1 MAVTNT
7 TVVAPAPSA
16 AALGATPIA
25 SVRSVQWGAVILGAL
40 VASAICLV
48 LLTFGAGIGLSATSA
63 HPYAGASP
71 KALAVISAI
80 YTAVTLIAAFAGG
93 GYIAG
98 RMRLPAA
105 EEVAEHEF
113 RDGAHGFAVW
123 ALTLF
128 VAGLIAAFGA
138 AGAVKTAI
146 QATAAVAGGASAGA
160 ASNPQ
165 LTSQISTSPTDY
177 AIDSILAP
185 APAAGGQAA
194 PAANTPAGGTPA
206 PTAAPTGAGPQA
218 APSRADMI
226 APVNRIFAASIKSGQ
241 LDPKDKATLVAIVQ
255 QQTGLPQAEAEKRV
269 DDTYAQLKNVEAKVR
284 DAAEQA
290 RKAALITAFGVAAT
304 LLIGAAASTI
314 GAATGAHHRAERIAI
329 TWFGSRRFW

>member
-1 MAVTNT
+1 MAT
-7 TVVAPAPSA
+7 TAVVSPTPA
-16 AALGATPIA
+16 AATVATA
-25 SVRSVQWGAVILGAL
+25 RSVQWGAVILGAL
-40 VASAICLV
+40 VASAICMV
-48 LLTFGAGIGLSATSA
+48 LLTFGAGIGLSSTSA

-71 KALAVISAI
+71 KALAVISGL

-98 RMRLPAA
+98 RIRMPAA
-105 EEVAEHEF
+105 EELAEHEF

-138 AGAVKTAI
+138 GGAIKMAV
-146 QATAAVAGGASAGA
+146 QATAAVAGGTAAGA

-165 LTSQISTSPTDY
+165 VTSQISTSPTDY
-177 AIDSILAP
+177 AVDRILAP
-185 APAAGGQAA
+185 APAGGQAAGGQAA
-194 PAANTPAGGTPA
+194 ATAPAGGAAAPA
-206 PTAAPTGAGPQA
+206 PATGGMQA
-218 APSRADMI
+218 APPRADLV

-241 LDPKDKATLVAIVQ
+241 LDQNDRATLVAIVQ

-269 DDTYAQLKNVEAKVR
+269 DSTYAQLKDAEAKVR
-284 DAAEQA
+284 DAAEKA
-290 RKAALITAFGVAAT
+290 RKAGLIAAFGAAAT
-304 LLIGAAASTI
+304 LLIGAAAATV
-314 GAATGAHHRAERIAI
+314 GAAAGAHHRAERIAI

>member
-1 MAVTNT
+1 
-7 TVVAPAPSA
+7 
-16 AALGATPIA
+16 
-25 SVRSVQWGAVILGAL
+25 VQWGAVILGAL

-105 EEVAEHEF
+105 EELAEHEF

-128 VAGLIAAFGA
+128 VAGLMAAFGA

-146 QATAAVAGGASAGA
+146 QATAVVAGGGAAGA

-165 LTSQISTSPTDY
+165 LTSQITTSPTDY
-177 AIDSILAP
+177 AVDSILAP
-185 APAAGGQAA
+185 APAAGGQAN
-194 PAANTPAGGTPA
+194 PAANAPAGGTPA
-206 PTAAPTGAGPQA
+206 PTAAPTGTQP

-269 DDTYAQLKNVEAKVR
+269 DDTYAQLKDAEAKAR

-314 GAATGAHHRAERIAI
+314 GAAAGAHHRAERIAI

>member
-1 MAVTNT
+1 MATT
-7 TVVAPAPSA
+7 TVVSAAPAA
-16 AALGATPIA
+16 ATVAT
-25 SVRSVQWGAVILGAL
+25 VRSVQWGAVILGAL
-40 VASAICLV
+40 VASAICMV

-71 KALAVISAI
+71 KALAVISAL

-93 GYIAG
+93 GYVAG

-105 EEVAEHEF
+105 EELAEHEF
-113 RDGAHGFAVW
+113 CDGAHGFAVW

-128 VAGLIAAFGA
+128 VAGLMAAFGA
-138 AGAVKTAI
+138 GGAVKTAI
-146 QATAAVAGGASAGA
+146 QATTAVAGGASAGA

-185 APAAGGQAA
+185 APAGGGQPAGGQAA
-194 PAANTPAGGTPA
+194 GEQA
-206 PTAAPTGAGPQA
+206 TGRQP

-226 APVNRIFAASIKSGQ
+226 APVNRIFAASIKNGQ

-269 DDTYAQLKNVEAKVR
+269 DDTYAQLKTAEAKVR
-284 DAAEQA
+284 DLAEKA

-304 LLIGAAASTI
+304 LLIGAAAATV
-314 GAATGAHHRAERIAI
+314 GAAAGAHHRAERVAI

>member
-1 MAVTNT
+1 MAVTT
-7 TVVAPAPSA
+7 TTVAPAPSA
-16 AALGATPIA
+16 ATLGATPVA

-40 VASAICLV
+40 VASSICLV

-71 KALAVISAI
+71 KALAVISAL
-80 YTAVTLIAAFAGG
+80 YAAVTLVAAFAGG
-93 GYIAG
+93 GYVAG

-105 EEVAEHEF
+105 EELAEHEF

-128 VAGLIAAFGA
+128 VAGLMAAFGA

-165 LTSQISTSPTDY
+165 LTSRISTSPTDY
-177 AIDSILAP
+177 AVDGILAP
-185 APAAGGQAA
+185 APAAGG
-194 PAANTPAGGTPA
+194 TPA
-206 PTAAPTGAGPQA
+206 PAAAPTGAQP

-255 QQTGLPQAEAEKRV
+255 QQTGLPQADAEKRV
-269 DDTYAQLKNVEAKVR
+269 DDTYAQLKTAEAKIR
-284 DAAEQA
+284 EAAETA
-290 RKAALITAFGVAAT
+290 RRAALITAFGVAAT

-314 GAATGAHHRAERIAI
+314 GAATGARHRAERVAI

>member
-1 MAVTNT
+1 MAAST
-7 TVVAPAPSA
+7 TIVSATPA
-16 AALGATPIA
+16 AATVAT
-25 SVRSVQWGAVILGAL
+25 VRSVQWGAVILGAL
-40 VASAICLV
+40 AASAISMV

-71 KALAVISAI
+71 KALAVISGL

-105 EEVAEHEF
+105 EELAEHEF

-128 VAGLIAAFGA
+128 VAGLVAATGA
-138 AGAVKTAI
+138 AGTLSTAI
-146 QATAAVAGGASAGA
+146 QATASAAAGNAH
-160 ASNPQ
+160 Q
-165 LTSQISTSPTDY
+165 LATAPTDY
-177 AIDSILAP
+177 AVDSILAP
-185 APAAGGQAA
+185 APGSNPPAAQAA
-194 PAANTPAGGTPA
+194 SARG
-206 PTAAPTGAGPQA
+206 
-218 APSRADMI
+218 DLV

-241 LDPKDKATLVAIVQ
+241 LAPNDRATLVAIVQ
-255 QQTGLPQAEAEKRV
+255 QQTGLPQADAEKRV
-269 DDTYAQLKNVEAKVR
+269 DSTYAQLKDAEAKAR
-284 DAAEQA
+284 DAAEKA

-304 LLIGAAASTI
+304 LLIGAAAATV
-314 GAATGAHHRAERIAI
+314 GAAAGAHHRAERVAI

>member
-1 MAVTNT
+1 MATT
-7 TVVAPAPSA
+7 TVVSAAPAA
-16 AALGATPIA
+16 ATVAT
-25 SVRSVQWGAVILGAL
+25 VRSVQWGAVILGAL
-40 VASAICLV
+40 VASAICMV
-48 LLTFGAGIGLSATSA
+48 LLTFGAGTGLSATSA

-71 KALAVISAI
+71 KALAVISAL

-93 GYIAG
+93 GYVAG

-105 EEVAEHEF
+105 EELAEHEF

-128 VAGLIAAFGA
+128 VAGLMAAFGA
-138 AGAVKTAI
+138 GGAVKTAI

-185 APAAGGQAA
+185 APAAGGQ
-194 PAANTPAGGTPA
+194 TAGTQP
-206 PTAAPTGAGPQA
+206 

-226 APVNRIFAASIKSGQ
+226 APVNRIFAASIKNGQ

-269 DDTYAQLKNVEAKVR
+269 DDTYAQLKTAEAKVR
-284 DAAEQA
+284 DLAEKA
-290 RKAALITAFGVAAT
+290 R
-304 LLIGAAASTI
+304 
-314 GAATGAHHRAERIAI
+314 
-329 TWFGSRRFW
+329 

>member
-1 MAVTNT
+1 MAVTT
-7 TVVAPAPSA
+7 TVAPAPSA
-16 AALGATPIA
+16 ATLGATPVA
-25 SVRSVQWGAVILGAL
+25 AVRSVQWGAVILGAL
-40 VASAICLV
+40 VASAICMV

-71 KALAVISAI
+71 KALAIISAL

-93 GYIAG
+93 GYVAG

-105 EEVAEHEF
+105 EELAEHEF

-128 VAGLIAAFGA
+128 VAGLMAAFGA
-138 AGAVKTAI
+138 GGAVKTAI
-146 QATAAVAGGASAGA
+146 QATAAIAGGTAGGA

-165 LTSQISTSPTDY
+165 VTSQISTSPTDY
-177 AIDSILAP
+177 AVDRILAP
-185 APAAGGQAA
+185 APVGGGQATGA
-194 PAANTPAGGTPA
+194 QATANPPAGGTPA
-206 PTAAPTGAGPQA
+206 PAPAMQA
-218 APSRADMI
+218 APSRADMT

-241 LDPKDKATLVAIVQ
+241 LDPNDRATLVAIVQ
-255 QQTGLPQAEAEKRV
+255 QQTGMPQADAEKRV
-269 DDTYAQLKNVEAKVR
+269 DSTYAQLKDAEAKAR
-284 DAAEQA
+284 DAAEKA

-304 LLIGAAASTI
+304 LLIGAAAATI
-314 GAATGAHHRAERIAI
+314 GAAAGAHHRAERIAI

>member
-1 MAVTNT
+1 MATT
-7 TVVAPAPSA
+7 TVVSAAPAD
-16 AALGATPIA
+16 ATVA
-25 SVRSVQWGAVILGAL
+25 TVRSVQWGAVILGAL
-40 VASAICLV
+40 AASAISMV

-71 KALAVISAI
+71 KALAVISAL

-105 EEVAEHEF
+105 EELAEHEF

-128 VAGLIAAFGA
+128 VAGLVAAMGA
-138 AGAVKTAI
+138 TGTLKTAI
-146 QATAAVAGGASAGA
+146 QATASA
-160 ASNPQ
+160 ASGNAHQ
-165 LTSQISTSPTDY
+165 LATAPTDY
-177 AIDSILAP
+177 AVDSILAP
-185 APAAGGQAA
+185 APGSNP
-194 PAANTPAGGTPA
+194 PAASARG
-206 PTAAPTGAGPQA
+206 
-218 APSRADMI
+218 DLV

-241 LDPKDKATLVAIVQ
+241 LDPNDRATLVAIVQ
-255 QQTGLPQAEAEKRV
+255 QQTGLPQADAEKRV
-269 DDTYAQLKNVEAKVR
+269 DGTYARLKDAEAKAR
-284 DAAEQA
+284 DVAEKA

-304 LLIGAAASTI
+304 LLIGAAAACV
-314 GAATGAHHRAERIAI
+314 GAAAGARHRAERVAI

>member
-1 MAVTNT
+1 MATT
-7 TVVAPAPSA
+7 TVVSAAPAA
-16 AALGATPIA
+16 ATVAT
-25 SVRSVQWGAVILGAL
+25 VRSVQWGAVILGAL
-40 VASAICLV
+40 VASAICMV

-71 KALAVISAI
+71 KALAVISGL

-93 GYIAG
+93 GYVAG
-98 RMRLPAA
+98 RMRMPAA
-105 EEVAEHEF
+105 EELAEHEF

-128 VAGLIAAFGA
+128 VAGLMAAIGA
-138 AGAVKTAI
+138 GGAVKTAI
-146 QATAAVAGGASAGA
+146 QATAVVAGGTAGGA

-165 LTSQISTSPTDY
+165 VTSQISTSLTDY
-177 AIDSILAP
+177 AVDRILAP

-194 PAANTPAGGTPA
+194 GGQAAAAAPA
-206 PTAAPTGAGPQA
+206 PATGGMQA
-218 APSRADMI
+218 APSRGDMV

-241 LDPKDKATLVAIVQ
+241 LDQNDRATLVAIVE
-255 QQTGLPQAEAEKRV
+255 QQTGLQQAEAEKRV
-269 DDTYAQLKNVEAKVR
+269 DSTYAQLKDAEAKVR
-284 DAAEQA
+284 DAAEKA

-304 LLIGAAASTI
+304 LLIGAAAATI
-314 GAATGAHHRAERIAI
+314 GAAAGAHHRAERIAI

>member
-1 MAVTNT
+1 M
-7 TVVAPAPSA
+7 
-16 AALGATPIA
+16 
-25 SVRSVQWGAVILGAL
+25 
-40 VASAICLV
+40 V
-48 LLTFGAGIGLSATSA
+48 LLSFGAGIGLSATSA

-71 KALAVISAI
+71 KALAVISAL
-80 YTAVTLIAAFAGG
+80 YTAITLVAAFAGG

-105 EEVAEHEF
+105 EELAEHEF

-128 VAGLIAAFGA
+128 IAGLMVAFGA
-138 AGAVKTAI
+138 AGAVKTAV

-177 AIDSILAP
+177 AVDRILAP
-185 APAAGGQAA
+185 APMAGAQ
-194 PAANTPAGGTPA
+194 PAAATGGTPA
-206 PTAAPTGAGPQA
+206 PAPAGTMPMQA
-218 APSRADMI
+218 APSRGDMI

-241 LDPKDKATLVAIVQ
+241 LDPKDRATLVAIVQ

-269 DDTYAQLKNVEAKVR
+269 DDSYAQLKDAEAKAR
-284 DAAEQA
+284 EAAETA

-304 LLIGAAASTI
+304 LLLGAAAATV
-314 GAATGAHHRAERIAI
+314 GAAAGAHHRAERVAI